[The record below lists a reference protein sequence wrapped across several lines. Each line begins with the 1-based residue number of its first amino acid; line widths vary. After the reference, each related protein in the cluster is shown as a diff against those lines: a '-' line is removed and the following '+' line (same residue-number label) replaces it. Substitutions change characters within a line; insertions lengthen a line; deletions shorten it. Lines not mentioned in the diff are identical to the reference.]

1 MIYNFYLLKPR
12 MISTD
17 FYYKVYVTN
26 NYLYFIKIGG
36 QFYSRDAYFNQ
47 LSGGVGILF
56 WYWFKKT
63 EKKQAC
69 FEAEID
75 QKIECGEIT
84 EILQNKHNY
93 KILIETIDEIVTNK
107 SKNFHTSFNDYGTI
121 SFKLKD
127 GKIIKFIIPDTNLR
141 ITVLRSLKQIS
152 QTITIKEVK

>member
-1 MIYNFYLLKPR
+1 MISNFYLLKPR
-12 MISTD
+12 ILSTD
-17 FYYKVYVTN
+17 FYYKVYVIN

-47 LSGGVGILF
+47 LNGVGILF

-84 EILQNKHNY
+84 EILHNKHNF
-93 KILIETIDEIVTNK
+93 KILIETIDEIVTKK
-107 SKNFHTSFNDYGTI
+107 SKSFHTLFNDHGTI
-121 SFKLKD
+121 SFILKD
-127 GKIIKFIIPDTNLR
+127 EKLIKFIIPDTNLR